1 MSRTARRA
9 TRIAAVAAAAALAA
23 CGSTADDQT
32 VMPPDTGGAT
42 ASATMTTTSAAQAGA
57 QAGASGYT
65 IVDYIRDHDI
75 DETTARPGDPGAP
88 NVSLPTPPGWSNATD
103 RAPGWAW
110 AALVSGDPAVADDPP
125 SIVVLMSKLTGDV
138 DADRVL
144 EFAPAELRNLPGFD
158 GGAGTA
164 TTLSGFDAVQI
175 GGRYDKDGVE
185 RVVGQKTVVIPAA
198 DAVYLMQLNADAP
211 AEHAEQLLNATRFLD
226 EQTRITF

>member
-1 MSRTARRA
+1 M
-9 TRIAAVAAAAALAA
+9 
-23 CGSTADDQT
+23 
-32 VMPPDTGGAT
+32 
-42 ASATMTTTSAAQAGA
+42 
-57 QAGASGYT
+57 
-65 IVDYIRDHDI
+65 
-75 DETTARPGDPGAP
+75 
-88 NVSLPTPPGWSNATD
+88 SLPTPPGWSNATD

-198 DAVYLMQLNADAP
+198 DAVYVMQLNADAP

>member
-57 QAGASGYT
+57 RAGASGYT

-198 DAVYLMQLNADAP
+198 DAVYVMQLNADAP